1 MCCISSWYRFIS
13 PVNMLVLIWKPFGNG
28 RWWLLWPESG
38 WIKYAWFGLTFHR
51 VQELCKS
58 RGDLDGLVR
67 VWSNAS
73 ESGSKPMYRNHWAW
87 FLAGR
92 KWPSTSFPVR
102 QSCILSQT
110 SWIILYKTSCVRF
123 GPSGSGPKARR
134 CARIIRPASG
144 QHFRA
149 DLDWMWNASGTFRF
163 TGLML
168 CSAWT
173 VENLAGCAVT
183 VWVWHL
189 SGRWQALWH
198 GCHVVSK

>member
-28 RWWLLWPESG
+28 RWWLLVLWPESG
-38 WIKYAWFGLTFHR
+38 WIKYAWFDLTFHR

-58 RGDLDGLVR
+58 RGDLDFLDGLVR

-73 ESGSKPMYRNHWAW
+73 ESGSKPIYRNHWAW

-110 SWIILYKTSCVRF
+110 SWIILYKTSCV
-123 GPSGSGPKARR
+123 GVWAKWIWSKSKAVCENHQKLRL
-134 CARIIRPASG
+134 ANTSELIRTGCEMHLA
-144 QHFRA
+144 HL
-149 DLDWMWNASGTFRF
+149 DLLGW
-163 TGLML
+163 
-168 CSAWT
+168 CY
-173 VENLAGCAVT
+173 AV
-183 VWVWHL
+183 HEQL
-189 SGRWQALWH
+189 
-198 GCHVVSK
+198 KI